1 MSHLCPASGPGGESS
16 SNLLLAL
23 QRRRLPDPLRPAVG
37 GADLRPLLLQR
48 VHLHH
53 RGAVQRGLAAPSH
66 QMCHLQADHVPR
78 RNLLRVHHAV
88 QQPGPRHPCE
98 GQPPPAPT
106 GSRRAELPSHPRMF
120 CSPLLGE
127 PLHQGGG
134 CGEDAEEDPDTGSR
148 SQVSGLLHGKRSVCS
163 AWLRA
168 AGSGLTGCSL
178 VLNSGR
184 AFWTSSPRPCSTT
197 AWSSPKLTGFTSSRW
212 V

>member
-1 MSHLCPASGPGGESS
+1 MSHLCPASGPG
-16 SNLLLAL
+16 
-23 QRRRLPDPLRPAVG
+23 VG

-98 GQPPPAPT
+98 G
-106 GSRRAELPSHPRMF
+106 
-120 CSPLLGE
+120 E

-148 SQVSGLLHGKRSVCS
+148 SQVSGLLHVAERSGHH
-163 AWLRA
+163 RQ
-168 AGSGLTGCSL
+168 GLVRQQPG
-178 VLNSGR
+178 VLPN
-184 AFWTSSPRPCSTT
+184 
-197 AWSSPKLTGFTSSRW
+197 
-212 V
+212 